1 MKRLLLHLLALLGLI
16 VPTSCVTADD
26 WTSTPRNNFE
36 VLWNTLDQHYCFF
49 DYKKQEYGLDWDEVY
64 RRYSRQVNDSL
75 SQRQLFQIMANMLGE
90 LRDGHVNLWTSFD
103 VARYADWYEAYPSN
117 FSDTLSRITLGRTS
131 DHQVS
136 GTLRYRL
143 LRDNIGYVRCPT
155 FATEI
160 SAATLHEVLRYLATA
175 NGLIIDVRNNGGGM
189 ITAAEQLASAFCNTP
204 TLVGYMSHKRGP
216 AHNDFAAPQPITLKP
231 SQSLRW
237 QKPVV
242 VLTNRSTYSAA
253 NAFVMYMRQ
262 LPNVTLVGDRT
273 GGGSGM
279 PFSSELPNGWSLRF
293 SASPMFTPAMQHTEF
308 GIDPDLKVDITAAD
322 WQRGVDTILE
332 TAIDHL
338 KLKP

>member
-1 MKRLLLHLLALLGLI
+1 
-16 VPTSCVTADD
+16 
-26 WTSTPRNNFE
+26 
-36 VLWNTLDQHYCFF
+36 
-49 DYKKQEYGLDWDEVY
+49 
-64 RRYSRQVNDSL
+64 
-75 SQRQLFQIMANMLGE
+75 
-90 LRDGHVNLWTSFD
+90 
-103 VARYADWYEAYPSN
+103 
-117 FSDTLSRITLGRTS
+117 
-131 DHQVS
+131 
-136 GTLRYRL
+136 
-143 LRDNIGYVRCPT
+143 
-155 FATEI
+155 
-160 SAATLHEVLRYLATA
+160 
-175 NGLIIDVRNNGGGM
+175 
-189 ITAAEQLASAFCNTP
+189 
-204 TLVGYMSHKRGP
+204 
-216 AHNDFAAPQPITLKP
+216 QPITLKP